1 MYSIKKKITIDEIMD
16 MDNRFR
22 ATFINSITGYKS
34 VSLIGTTDNLGQNN
48 LAVFNSIVHLGAH
61 PPLIGMVVRP
71 DSVDRH
77 TLQNIE
83 DTGYYTINNI
93 KPSFVEKAHQ
103 TSARYPKEV
112 SEFEA
117 VGLTTEFKDG
127 FFAPY
132 VGESSVQIGLK
143 FKEKVPFNI
152 NNTLFVIGQI
162 QEIYLPKN
170 IVQDD
175 GFVDLHAASSITNSG
190 LDSYHVVLKGKR
202 FSYAKPYKK

>member
-1 MYSIKKKITIDEIMD
+1 MESTITKISIDEIMD
-16 MDNRFR
+16 MEKRYR

-34 VSLIGTTDNLGQNN
+34 VSLIGTMDKNGQTNLSI
-48 LAVFNSIVHLGAH
+48 FNSIVHLGAH

-93 KPSFVEKAHQ
+93 KSSYVKKAHQ

-132 VGESSVQIGLK
+132 VGESSIKFGLQ

-175 GFVDLHAASSITNSG
+175 GFVDLHAASSVTNSG

-202 FSYAKPYKK
+202 FPYAKP

>member
-1 MYSIKKKITIDEIMD
+1 MESTITKISLEEIMD
-16 MDNRFR
+16 MDKRFR
-22 ATFINSITGYKS
+22 ATFINSLTGYKS
-34 VSLIGTTDNLGQNN
+34 VSLIGTKDKFGQNN
-48 LAVFNSIVHLGAH
+48 LAVFNSVVHLGAH

-93 KPSFVEKAHQ
+93 KPSFVKKAHQ
-103 TSARYPKEV
+103 TSARYPKEI
-112 SEFEA
+112 SEFDA
-117 VGLTTEFKDG
+117 VGLSPEFKNE

-143 FKEKVPFNI
+143 FKEKVPFKI
-152 NNTLFVIGQI
+152 NNTLFLIGEI
-162 QEIYLPKN
+162 QELYLPTDS
-170 IVQDD
+170 IHSD
-175 GFVDLHAASSITNSG
+175 GFVDLHAASSVTNSG

-202 FSYAKPYKK
+202 FPYAKP